1 MEVPLGDTYH
11 IHFTTRRFSTGA
23 PFTLAGTPTF
33 AVYEEA
39 TATPIQTAQSVTAD
53 LNSVTG
59 LNLASVVATTANG
72 YDVGSYYSVVLDA
85 GTVDSVSV
93 VGEVVGHFRVMPAE
107 DAAAGVKDV
116 NVTHAA
122 DTAWASGAITAASIA
137 SNAIT
142 AAKIA
147 TDAIDADAV
156 AADAIDLIWDEAL
169 SGHNTGGT
177 TGKALRNAG
186 GIILHTGTSDNT
198 PTNTSTTI
206 SLESGAASSVD
217 DYYNHTVVII
227 TGGTGAGQE
236 RIIAD
241 YTGSNASAVV
251 TPAWVT
257 TPDATS
263 EYEIV
268 PGTVHAETQGGG
280 YQNGAVWVAAT
291 GSTGTQLY
299 VDGTIDNP
307 IADSSFANAKTV
319 ADALNLKV
327 FRIGAGSSITLAAA
341 YDDYEFTGVD
351 YTVALGGQSI
361 SGATFHNATI
371 TGNDDGSNTTNPVF
385 DHCIMGENT
394 LGQHTLQECRMTGTT
409 AGITLAEAGN
419 YFWEGCFS
427 GVAGTGTPKLTFGA
441 GNMNV
446 NLRHWSGGIQ
456 IEAMG
461 ASSSTDTMSIEGWGQ
476 VIEGTCT
483 AGTVAIRGNFTT
495 SGITNLTLSDDA
507 RIDVAQINAEV
518 DTALGT
524 STYAEVSGAPAATA
538 TLADKIGYIYAALRN
553 KITVTGASKTF
564 YTDGGAS
571 LWSKVLSDDGSTYT
585 EDKGS

>member
-1 MEVPLGDTYH
+1 MTTPTVNETDSTNMPGVYELLLDEDMTIGSGNDTEEMAFHITATGMDAVTRTIELYRSKITAGNTLDVTATGAAGIDWGNIENKTTANDLSGTDIQLCDTVTTLTGHTAQTGDTYALAN
-11 IHFTTRRFSTGA
+11 GA
-23 PFTLAGTPTF
+23 AGFVAIDT
-33 AVYEEA
+33 VVDG
-39 TATPIQTAQSVTAD
+39 IQTDLSNGTDGLGAIKTVADAIETDTQDIQSRLPAALV
-53 LNSVTG
+53 NSRMDATIDATG
-59 LNLASVVATTANG
+59 
-72 YDVGSYYSVVLDA
+72 
-85 GTVDSVSV
+85 
-93 VGEVVGHFRVMPAE
+93 FE
-107 DAAAGVKDV
+107 DAAVDK
-116 NVTHAA
+116 
-122 DTAWASGAITAASIA
+122 
-137 SNAIT
+137 
-142 AAKIA
+142 
-147 TDAIDADAV
+147 
-156 AADAIDLIWDEAL
+156 IWDEAL

-186 GIILHTGTSDNT
+186 GLILHTGTSDNT

-251 TPAWVT
+251 TPAWIT

-280 YQNGAVWVAAT
+280 YQSGAVWVAAT

-327 FRIGAGSSITLAAA
+327 FHIGAGSSITLAAA

-361 SGATFHNATI
+361 SGTTFHNATI

-385 DHCIMGENT
+385 DHCNMGENT
-394 LGQHTLQECRMTGTT
+394 LGQHTLQECRMAGTT

-427 GVAGTGTPKLTFGA
+427 GVAGTGTPKITFAA

-461 ASSSTDTMSIEGWGQ
+461 ASASTDTMSIEGWGQ

-483 AGTVAIRGNFTT
+483 GGTVAIRGNFTT

-507 RIDVAQINAEV
+507 RIDVAAINAEV
-518 DTALGT
+518 DTAWT
-524 STYAEVSGAPAATA
+524 TQMADSTV
-538 TLADKIGYIYAALRN
+538 ADDQ
-553 KITVTGASKTF
+553 VP
-564 YTDGGAS
+564 D
-571 LWSKVLSDDGSTYT
+571 
-585 EDKGS
+585 